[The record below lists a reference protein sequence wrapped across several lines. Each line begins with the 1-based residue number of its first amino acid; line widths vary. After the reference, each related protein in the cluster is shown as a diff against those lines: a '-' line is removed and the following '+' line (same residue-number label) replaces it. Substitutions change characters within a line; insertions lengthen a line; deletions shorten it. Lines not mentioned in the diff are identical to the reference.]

1 MSKTMIEVKDLTC
14 DYGHG
19 RGIFHLSFAIEQGEV
34 FGFLGPNGAGKTT
47 TIRQLMGFVRPD
59 SGTVRILGMDRFA
72 DASKIQKE
80 VGYLPGE
87 LALMEDMSGIGF
99 LRMMA
104 GIRNMKDTSRMEE
117 LIQLFSLDA
126 GQKIRRMSKGTKQ
139 KVGLVCA
146 LMHNPKIL
154 LLDEPTSG
162 LDPLMQNR
170 FAQVILKEKEKG
182 TTVLLSS
189 HLFEET
195 ERVCDRV
202 AILRAG
208 RLVATE
214 PMQKLHR
221 RVYQLTFSREQQA
234 VLARECWQDG
244 EVSHNVWT
252 VSLKK
257 EQSLQKLLQTALAYG
272 VCDLRE
278 KQETLEEM
286 FLHFYGEEQKNG

>member
-1 MSKTMIEVKDLTC
+1 
-14 DYGHG
+14 
-19 RGIFHLSFAIEQGEV
+19 
-34 FGFLGPNGAGKTT
+34 
-47 TIRQLMGFVRPD
+47 
-59 SGTVRILGMDRFA
+59 MDRFA